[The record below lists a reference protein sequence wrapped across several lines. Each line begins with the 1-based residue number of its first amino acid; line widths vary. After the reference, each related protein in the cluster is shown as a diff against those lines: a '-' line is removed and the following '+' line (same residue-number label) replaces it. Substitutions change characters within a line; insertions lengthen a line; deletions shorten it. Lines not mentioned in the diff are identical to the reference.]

1 MYATRGGFGAK
12 RKENKEEVSEGLGCG
27 RLNDLVCPVTGRR
40 KAGVGPRS
48 PLGVER
54 AGGAKAGTYCF
65 CREISCPFPLDFV
78 SS

>member
-40 KAGVGPRS
+40 KAGVGREAPS
-48 PLGVER
+48 GSSAQGEPKQAPTASV
-54 AGGAKAGTYCF
+54 AKSVVHF
-65 CREISCPFPLDFV
+65 L
-78 SS
+78 